1 MASIKGS
8 VLMLPIRIPG
18 VDNNNNRPSM
28 HRPFS
33 DGSMTVETNLLTSLM
48 SGSPHQ
54 IPMNMVSPFSF
65 SSSLPAQTH
74 TFDYSMNS
82 PLSSSADRFHP
93 AAMFSAM
100 KFGNDNPEPPIN
112 FGNNEDQ
119 TANDER
125 SRSQSSS
132 RSSHVGKAPSSRSR
146 SARKSMNDARPPPG
160 SIQPRG
166 RSALPG
172 RAQSFSGP
180 GSAQARATSQNGSG
194 KPMGLGIGLDTHVE
208 GEQTDSISPPDF
220 GLNGSFGMSIPRTE
234 IDTVSWG
241 SGSVPSML
249 QPGSLGSFGETLDDA
264 IIDSPMTPAKP
275 LQALSDESYKKQ
287 RRRECHNQVEKRR
300 REHINAK
307 IEELSHL
314 LPAMYNLPDNDEV
327 LLDDEEE
334 EGKPQIESGKKK
346 KKTKRAGSMNTK
358 SQKDAVQ
365 CKGRILS
372 HSVQYIRDLKHVTDV
387 QAGRIAHL
395 EAMLMSYGVNP
406 AIQPPAMSDAQ
417 SSLFWMGD
425 GNSNSNT
432 LNNQPNFDL
441 SGTHNL
447 EVMRPSPEPDRPF
460 SFDHINLD
468 ARTWANTMTNGNGHD
483 TAHDVLMSFEPSPN
497 TASTSSVNNLRRSS
511 ESVSSSAS
519 FDRENTEALDMHSP
533 LSMNMSI
540 SDMRGRQRERTV
552 RKDSQAELQMSMSA
566 LLSGAGGRE
575 GNDGGMRW

>member
-1 MASIKGS
+1 MTTIKTEGFK
-8 VLMLPIRIPG
+8 IPG
-18 VDNNNNRPSM
+18 LENNNNRPSM

-54 IPMNMVSPFSF
+54 MPMNMVSPFSF

-112 FGNNEDQ
+112 LANNEDPNQ
-119 TANDER
+119 R

-166 RSALPG
+166 RSTQPG

-180 GSAQARATSQNGSG
+180 AQVRASSQSGNG

-234 IDTVSWG
+234 TDTISWG

-249 QPGSLGSFGETLDDA
+249 PGSLGSFGETMDDA

-275 LQALSDESYKKQ
+275 LPHQLTDESYKKQ

-307 IEELSHL
+307 IEELCHL
-314 LPAMYNLPDNDEV
+314 LPPFYNLPDNEEAILDEE
-327 LLDDEEE
+327 EEE
-334 EGKPQIESGKKK
+334 EGKPHIESGKKK
-346 KKTKRAGSMNTK
+346 KKTKRAASMNSK
-358 SQKDAVQ
+358 AMKDAVQ

-395 EAMLMSYGVNP
+395 EAMLMTYGVNP
-406 AIQPPAMSDAQ
+406 AIQPPPIANNQ

-425 GNSNSNT
+425 NNSNPNP
-432 LNNQPNFDL
+432 LNQQPTFDL
-441 SGTHNL
+441 SGAHSL

-460 SFDHINLD
+460 SFEHMNLD
-468 ARTWANTMTNGNGHD
+468 TRTWGNTMTNGNGHTHD
-483 TAHDVLMSFEPSPN
+483 TAHDVLMTFEPSPN
-497 TASTSSVNNLRRSS
+497 TASTSSINNVRRSS

-566 LLSGAGGRE
+566 LLSGVGAGGRDE
-575 GNDGGMRW
+575 SDGGMRW